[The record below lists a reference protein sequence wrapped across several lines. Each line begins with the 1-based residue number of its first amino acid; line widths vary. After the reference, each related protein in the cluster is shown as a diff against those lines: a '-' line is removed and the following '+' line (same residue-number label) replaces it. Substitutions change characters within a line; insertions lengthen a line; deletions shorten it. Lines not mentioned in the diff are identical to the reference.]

1 MGHTSAT
8 DVSSWISTGLTQVWS
23 NGSYQPTS
31 TGWNMYT
38 LSTPFLWNGIDN
50 IVVDTAFGL
59 IGSYSSSGTTQYTSV
74 TNGYRY
80 GRSDSSDQTNVF
92 SGGYNSSY
100 RPNLKL
106 ALLPNQSGPVILVN
120 PTTLAYGDVAVGS
133 TDTKTFTIQN
143 SGDQTLTGTITTPAG
158 YTVAAARNSTE
169 TPLAG
174 KDSRNSLSFSINAGA
189 TKTYN
194 LTFAPTAATAYNGNV
209 VITNNSNN
217 NTSVNI
223 AVSGT
228 GYIPHTISV
237 DDDAL
242 YAYLQ
247 VGTEGTDSFNIANLG
262 SQNLDFTLVEDPAV
276 AWFSANP
283 TSGTVAG
290 NGSQLV
296 TGSFT
301 AAGLAPGTYT
311 ANLLVNTNDPDNPQ
325 LTVSL
330 TLEVLNALPVIEL
343 PADLSFDMNT
353 QLVEDFSVFVS
364 DADGHDLTLGYSG
377 NTNIQISIDG
387 MQVTFSAPL
396 DWFGSEEITFSV
408 FDGYGYAYDTVTV
421 TVNLTA
427 LAIPEIEI
435 SKSTNGVTVS
445 WDAVTNAN
453 CYHIYRATDPYGDYG
468 TQPFA
473 TALAPVSYTH
483 LRAHETPAHLVC
495 RLLLEKKKPNTNIR
509 NDKIQQKH

>member
-1 MGHTSAT
+1 
-8 DVSSWISTGLTQVWS
+8 
-23 NGSYQPTS
+23 
-31 TGWNMYT
+31 
-38 LSTPFLWNGIDN
+38 
-50 IVVDTAFGL
+50 
-59 IGSYSSSGTTQYTSV
+59 
-74 TNGYRY
+74 
-80 GRSDSSDQTNVF
+80 
-92 SGGYNSSY
+92 
-100 RPNLKL
+100 
-106 ALLPNQSGPVILVN
+106 
-120 PTTLAYGDVAVGS
+120 
-133 TDTKTFTIQN
+133 
-143 SGDQTLTGTITTPAG
+143 
-158 YTVAAARNSTE
+158 
-169 TPLAG
+169 
-174 KDSRNSLSFSINAGA
+174 
-189 TKTYN
+189 
-194 LTFAPTAATAYNGNV
+194 
-209 VITNNSNN
+209 
-217 NTSVNI
+217 VNI
-223 AVSGT
+223 ALTGS
-228 GYIPHTISV
+228 GYIPPTVSL
-237 DDDAL
+237 DATAL
-242 YAYLQ
+242 EATLA
-247 VGTEGTDSFNIANLG
+247 VNAEGTDSFNIANLG
-262 SQNLDFTLVEDPAV
+262 SQNLSFTLVEDPAV

-408 FDGYGYAYDTVTV
+408 FDGYGYAYDTMTV

-435 SKSTNGVTVS
+435 SKSANGVTVS

-473 TALAPVSYTH
+473 TVLAPYTSWEDTEI
-483 LRAHETPAHLVC
+483 LPMAFYKVVAAYEDLPA
-495 RLLLEKKKPNTNIR
+495 K
-509 NDKIQQKH
+509 